1 MPGMRRP
8 GRHGRRGNQGAH
20 ASTAR
25 GAPPPSGWGAR
36 RGRGGRR
43 CRGGSTPRLCGRSR
57 PPAAPATVEVGGA
70 SRCEPNNL
78 LSQLKDDIPYSQ
90 VSLLH
95 NQLLAVRYLNLWVV
109 YPDLNSAPAADEVEA
124 NHAQA
129 TELAARL
136 SHLLLNDHPCV
147 RVSFEQIT
155 MTIVDSRYNAWFV
168 GCIGMEDIPSGSDLA
183 EEENATLT

>member
-1 MPGMRRP
+1 MSNRSMAKSPISLMVLL
-8 GRHGRRGNQGAH
+8 AVLL
-20 ASTAR
+20 TAC
-25 GAPPPSGWGAR
+25 GAR
-36 RGRGGRR
+36 SEQSQTPTVGPV
-43 CRGGSTPRLCGRSR
+43 ST
-57 PPAAPATVEVGGA
+57 PAAPATVEVGGA

-124 NHAQA
+124 NHAQT

-136 SHLLLNDHPCV
+136 SHLLANDHPCV
-147 RVSFEQIT
+147 RASFGQIT
-155 MTIVDSRYNAWFV
+155 IRIVYIHD
-168 GCIGMEDIPSGSDLA
+168 
-183 EEENATLT
+183 TQ